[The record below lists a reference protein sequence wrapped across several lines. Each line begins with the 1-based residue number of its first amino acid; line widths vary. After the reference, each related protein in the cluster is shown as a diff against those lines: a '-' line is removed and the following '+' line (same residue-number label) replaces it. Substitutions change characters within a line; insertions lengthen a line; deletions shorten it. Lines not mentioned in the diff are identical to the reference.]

1 VVAGTLAQLPIHLPQ
16 LRAAQSGFA
25 PRPPGGPQ
33 TSDAGAPPL
42 LIPAADALTA
52 DLQLMCDLGLSLAAL
67 KGAGGLLASGFQCF
81 KIPPWADELF
91 HGATIHHPRAFV
103 TVLYEFQ

>member
-1 VVAGTLAQLPIHLPQ
+1 
-16 LRAAQSGFA
+16 
-25 PRPPGGPQ
+25 
-33 TSDAGAPPL
+33 
-42 LIPAADALTA
+42 
-52 DLQLMCDLGLSLAAL
+52 MCDLGLSLAAL

-91 HGATIHHPRAFV
+91 HGATLHHPRAFV